1 MDKNREVKIKGA
13 VTEIAN
19 SLLRID
25 AERDLIKEIIDKIA
39 KEEEINKKT
48 LRKLGRTYYKQ
59 NYGEEQQSFDEFSD
73 LYESVFETTSTN
85 PLEEAANAP

>member
-25 AERDLIKEIIDKIA
+25 AERDLIKEIINKLA

-73 LYESVFETTSTN
+73 LYESVFEKTSTN
-85 PLEEAANAP
+85 ALEEAANSL

>member
-25 AERDLIKEIIDKIA
+25 AERDLIKEIIDKLA

-73 LYESVFETTSTN
+73 LYESVFETTASN
-85 PLEEAANAP
+85 PLEDAANSL

>member
-1 MDKNREVKIKGA
+1 MDKSREAKIKGA

-25 AERDLIKEIIDKIA
+25 AERDLIKEIVDKIA
-39 KEEEINKKT
+39 KQEELNNKT
-48 LRKLGRTYYKQ
+48 LRKLGRTYYKK
-59 NYGEEQQSFDEFSD
+59 NYCDEQQSFDEFSD

-85 PLEEAANAP
+85 PLEEAANTL

>member
-1 MDKNREVKIKGA
+1 MDKNREVKIKSA

-25 AERDLIKEIIDKIA
+25 AERDLIKEIIDKLS

-85 PLEEAANAP
+85 SLEEAANSL